1 MSHDGSRRA
10 AFLVGGGIFL
20 SRIAG
25 LVRNKFFAHY
35 FGSSLAADA
44 LNAAIRIPNL
54 LQNLFGEGV
63 LSASFIP
70 AYSNLL
76 AQNRKQEAER
86 LAGVV
91 VATLALVSS
100 LVVLGGILLAPS
112 LVSV

>member
-1 MSHDGSRRA
+1 MNRDGSRGA
-10 AFLVGGGIFL
+10 AFLVGAGIFL

-25 LVRNKFFAHY
+25 LVRNKVFAYY

-44 LNAAIRIPNL
+44 VNAAIRIPNL

-70 AYSNLL
+70 EYASLL
-76 AQNRKQEAER
+76 AHERKKEAER

-91 VATLALVSS
+91 AATLALVSAV
-100 LVVLGGILLAPS
+100 VVL
-112 LVSV
+112 